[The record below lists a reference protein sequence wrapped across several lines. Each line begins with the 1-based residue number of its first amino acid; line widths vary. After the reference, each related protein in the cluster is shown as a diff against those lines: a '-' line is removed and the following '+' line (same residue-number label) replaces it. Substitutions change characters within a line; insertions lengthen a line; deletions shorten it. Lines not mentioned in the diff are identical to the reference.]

1 MVLVGMQSVESLRFD
16 IEHKE
21 CWVHEV
27 PLDGE
32 LVHVSFTVFKINQW
46 AYRHTGADLVV
57 SGLNYINLYNPPF
70 SLSLLRCP
78 PMIMSFIA
86 LLSCIFSFQ
95 TCDPTMSTHIQCRR
109 ISRSSNYVVGSVC
122 IESAITLWDPKYYMY
137 PGDKM
142 LCQCVFSCFFFCPCA
157 NISFN
162 LVIFHIEIQYPNM
175 WNQLLKFHTSTLQHV
190 GVHGT
195 KPNRAFANP
204 TCSPFAILE

>member
-57 SGLNYINLYNPPF
+57 SGLNYINLYKPPLSL

-78 PMIMSFIA
+78 PSMIMSFIT
-86 LLSCIFSFQ
+86 LLSCIFSFYFPNLRS
-95 TCDPTMSTHIQCRR
+95 DHGHSYSMSKNLT
-109 ISRSSNYVVGSVC
+109 
-122 IESAITLWDPKYYMY
+122 TFK
-137 PGDKM
+137 
-142 LCQCVFSCFFFCPCA
+142 LCSWKR
-157 NISFN
+157 
-162 LVIFHIEIQYPNM
+162 LH
-175 WNQLLKFHTSTLQHV
+175 
-190 GVHGT
+190 
-195 KPNRAFANP
+195 
-204 TCSPFAILE
+204 